1 MERYINIQSTKI
13 WTTTQGQ
20 GTPLLLCN
28 GGPGCD
34 DYLQPISA
42 MLEDRCQVIRFEPRG
57 CGRSTYDGWYHLER
71 TVEDME
77 AIRNAYKIERWIIAG
92 HSAGPDLALAYTI
105 QYPQHVLGI
114 IGIAG
119 GRIVNDREWSA
130 AYKKNKAERGEN
142 YGGKI
147 FQADPEVNRIGNQS
161 WRAYIKRPELLYEI
175 AHIQVPAIFINAGN
189 DIRPNWPTQQLA
201 ALIPNGQYFEIPEA
215 EHCIWLTHDRELKA
229 LLQDAVRRIVAQ

>member
-1 MERYINIQSTKI
+1 
-13 WTTTQGQ
+13 
-20 GTPLLLCN
+20 
-28 GGPGCD
+28 
-34 DYLQPISA
+34 